1 VSDQAATPTGG
12 AEVSARPQE
21 TSAPASVH
29 DRLKAAIFTAPEPQP
44 DPERPAVNE
53 SAVAEQIEAKESE
66 PAKAEAP
73 EPEVE
78 SEPQEAARDDA
89 QPEAELNSVEE
100 LAEALGWDLDK
111 VLGLDVKTK
120 IDGKESKQR
129 LRDIIKSHQ
138 LEGHLNQKLMTHAEE
153 KKAFETERQNFIQ
166 TSQHKL
172 QQVDAAVQIATKMLE
187 GEFSKVDWQALQDT
201 DPLTFNQKYVEFQQR
216 QAQLNNIANLL
227 GQERS
232 TAQQQAAA
240 QQQAYLQEQMQ
251 LMETKIPEWGEKAR
265 REKDLTE
272 MAPVFKDTYGITEQ
286 ELRGLSDHR
295 ELLVIRDAWQ
305 WQKLQKAKPAI
316 VNKVRTAPKL
326 LKPGTPQSKA
336 ANDNLQL
343 QQAGQRLRASGKL
356 SDATPVLKKLLFR

>member
-29 DRLKAAIFTAPEPQP
+29 DRLKAALFSAPEPQP
-44 DPERPAVNE
+44 DSERPAVNE
-53 SAVAEQIEAKESE
+53 KAVAEPVKAE
-66 PAKAEAP
+66 PQAKAEG
-73 EPEVE
+73 EVETE
-78 SEPQEAARDDA
+78 SEPQEAAQDES
-89 QPEAELNSVEE
+89 QPEAEFDSVES

-111 VLGLDVKTK
+111 IMGLDVKTK

-153 KKAFETERQNFIQ
+153 KKAFETERQNFLH
-166 TSQHKL
+166 TSQHKH
-172 QQVDAAVQIATKMLE
+172 QQLDAAVQIATKMLE
-187 GEFSKVDWQALQDT
+187 GDFAKVDWQELQNS

-232 TAQQQAAA
+232 TQQQTEAA
-240 QQQAYLQEQMQ
+240 QRQAYLQEQMK
-251 LMETKIPEWGEKAR
+251 LMETKIPEWSDAAR
-265 REKDLTE
+265 RNKDIAE

-286 ELRGLSDHR
+286 ELRQLSDHR
-295 ELLVIRDAWQ
+295 EILVIRDAWQ
-305 WQKLQKAKPAI
+305 WQKLQKSKPAI
-316 VNKVRTAPKL
+316 VNKVKSAPKL
-326 LKPGTPQSKA
+326 LKPGTAQSKA
-336 ANDNLQL
+336 ATDNLQY
-343 QQAGQRLRASGKL
+343 QQASQRLKASGKV
-356 SDATPVLKKLLFR
+356 SDAKAVLRQQLFGR